1 MKTGVLFSGGKD
13 SNLAVCRLLNAGH
26 EVAVLISA
34 IPKRD
39 DSWMFH
45 VPNIERAGLQA
56 ESMGYPWE
64 RVEVSGVMDAELA
77 EFERGLLRIS
87 ERWGLEAI
95 GTGAI
100 ASRYQ
105 RDRVEGMCRRLGL
118 ECISPLWA
126 QNEEGLLKEMLALGF
141 DVIFTSVSAEGL
153 TKDWLGSRLYGQR
166 ISSLLKL
173 NSKYRI
179 NISGEGGEYETFVCD
194 SPLFKKRIKIIS
206 ASLSWR
212 HNSGTLSIDNVE
224 LVDKDQVAGVH
235 KSPSDG
241 VSG

>member
-1 MKTGVLFSGGKD
+1 MQTGVLISGGKD
-13 SNLAVCRLLNAGH
+13 SNLAICRLLTAGH
-26 EVAVLISA
+26 DVAVLISA

-39 DSWMFH
+39 VSWMFH
-45 VPNIERAGLQA
+45 VPNMERAGLQA

-64 RVEVSGVMDAELA
+64 RVEVSGIMDAELE

-87 ERWGLEAI
+87 EIWGLEAI

-126 QNEEGLLKEMLALGF
+126 QNEEGMLREMLTLGF
-141 DVIFTSVSAEGL
+141 EVIFTSVSAEGL
-153 TKDWLGSRLYGQR
+153 TKDWLGSRLDGQR
-166 ISSLLKL
+166 ISSLLRL
-173 NSKYRI
+173 NSKYHI

-194 SPLFKKRIKIIS
+194 SPLFRKRINIIS
-206 ASLSWR
+206 ARLSWH
-212 HNSGTLSIDNVE
+212 HNSGTLAIDNAE
-224 LVDKDQVAGVH
+224 LVEKDQGR
-235 KSPSDG
+235 
-241 VSG
+241 